1 MRRKPRSIKIALL
14 IASMGFL
21 AACSDEKAAQQAPNP
36 EPSVTERV
44 SVLSVQP
51 TKVVV
56 YDELP
61 GRVSAYNTAEIRAQ
75 VSGIIEKKLFE
86 EGATIDAHAP
96 LFQIDPALFMAE
108 VDASAAVLARVE
120 AELSNARIKFERTE
134 LLSSKQINSA
144 EALNNAAAALAQAKA
159 NVAEA
164 QANLARR
171 KLELSYATIKS
182 PIAGII
188 GRSFLGEGGLASS
201 SATTPLAVVQ
211 QIDKVYVDVR
221 QSLMSKETL
230 EDMATKAEEAAL
242 DLPVKIYRIAG
253 QAYDQPGKMLFSDI
267 TVDTSTGSVGLRVLV
282 PNPDQQLLPGMYVRA
297 KVPRAIYNDA
307 LMVPQ
312 EAVLREP
319 SGRPQ
324 LVVVDKDSHGS
335 RRNVSLGPLVDGQYI
350 VLSGLSATDNVVVLG
365 KDRVQDGVT
374 LETTPYTPSAPEVKG

>member
-21 AACSDEKAAQQAPNP
+21 AACSDEKAAQQATSA
-36 EPSVTERV
+36 EPAAPARV

-61 GRVSAYNTAEIRAQ
+61 GRVSAYRTAEIRAQ

-86 EGATIDAHAP
+86 EGASIDAHAP
-96 LFQIDPALFMAE
+96 LFQIDPALFIAE
-108 VDASAAVLARVE
+108 VDASSAVLARVE
-120 AELSNARIKFERTE
+120 AELLNARIKFERTE
-134 LLSSKQINSA
+134 LLSAKQINSA

-164 QANLARR
+164 KANLARR

-211 QIDKVYVDVR
+211 QIDQVYVDVR
-221 QSLMSKETL
+221 QSAMSKEML
-230 EDMATKAEEAAL
+230 EGMASNTGDAAL
-242 DLPVKIYRIAG
+242 DLPVKILTIAG
-253 QAYDQPGKMLFSDI
+253 KAYDQPGKMLFSDI
-267 TVDTSTGSVGLRVLV
+267 SVDTSTGSVAIRVLV
-282 PNPDQQLLPGMYVRA
+282 PNPAQQLLPGMYIRA
-297 KVPRAIYNDA
+297 QVPRAIYSQA

-312 EAVLREP
+312 EAVVRDP

-335 RRNVSLGPLVDGQYI
+335 RRNVSLGALVDGQYI
-350 VLSGLSATDNVVVLG
+350 VLSGLEAKDNVVVLG
-365 KDRVQDGVT
+365 QDRAQDGVK
-374 LETTPYTPSAPEVKG
+374 LETTPYMPSALDVKG